1 MSVNLHMLDWS
12 LIQAFIAVSKHG
24 SLSAAARASGVSQPT
39 LGRQIK
45 AIEAQLGVTLFTRQ
59 AKGFELTEA
68 GHAMIPAATEMAEAA
83 TRFAT
88 AAAGR
93 DMSVSGTVRITASV
107 FVAQHVLPQVISDI
121 RKSHPD
127 IQIELNATDE
137 AENLLFREADIA
149 LRMFRPTQLEVVT
162 RKLGV
167 LKLGF
172 FASADYVARRGH
184 PAGIEDLMSHDLL
197 GYDRSERF
205 IRGAAKF
212 GWTLKR
218 EDFVFRCDQQT
229 IHSEMIR
236 TGCGIG
242 IMEAR
247 MADKMG
253 LVPILLGFPMP
264 GLEVWLTTHE
274 ALRNTPKVSAVWG
287 HLDRGLAP
295 WLSRDDTIPIVNKL
309 PPT

>member
-1 MSVNLHMLDWS
+1 MLTGLHSLDWS
-12 LIQAFIAVSKHG
+12 LVQAFLAVSKHG
-24 SLSAAARASGVSQPT
+24 SLSAAARASGASQPT

-59 AKGFELTEA
+59 AKGFVLTDA
-68 GHAMIPAATEMAEAA
+68 GQAILPAATAMAEAA
-83 TRFAT
+83 TKFAT

-93 DMSVSGTVRITASV
+93 DMSVTGTVRITASV
-107 FVAQHVLPQVISDI
+107 FVSQYILPQIISDI
-121 RKSHPD
+121 RQCHPD

-137 AENLLFREADIA
+137 ADNLLFREADIA

-167 LKLGF
+167 LQLGF
-172 FASADYVARRGH
+172 FASQGYVERRGIPTNIH
-184 PAGIEDLMSHDLL
+184 ELMEHDLL

-205 IRGAAKF
+205 IRGAAEF
-212 GWTLKR
+212 GWKLTR

-229 IHSEMIR
+229 IHSEMIK

-242 IMEAR
+242 ILQKGIA
-247 MADKMG
+247 KQMG
-253 LVPILLGFPMP
+253 LVSVIPSFPMP
-264 GLEVWLTTHE
+264 GLELWLTTHE
-274 ALRNTPKVSAVWG
+274 ALRNTPRVSAVWG

-295 WLSRDDTIPIVNKL
+295 WLSHDDTIPIMNKPL
-309 PPT
+309 PT

>member
-1 MSVNLHMLDWS
+1 MLAGLHSLDWS
-12 LIQAFIAVSKHG
+12 LVQAFLAVSKHG
-24 SLSAAARASGVSQPT
+24 SLSAAARASGASQPT

-59 AKGFELTEA
+59 AKGFVLTDA
-68 GHAMIPAATEMAEAA
+68 GQAILPAAAAMAEAA
-83 TRFAT
+83 TKFAT

-107 FVAQHVLPQVISDI
+107 FVAQYILPQIISDI

-137 AENLLFREADIA
+137 ADNLLFREADIA

-162 RKLGV
+162 RRLGV

-172 FASADYVARRGH
+172 FASQDYVDRRGL
-184 PAGIEDLMSHDLL
+184 PATVNDLVTHDLL
-197 GYDRSERF
+197 GYDRSERI
-205 IRGAAKF
+205 IRGAAEM
-212 GWTLKR
+212 GWKLSR

-242 IMEAR
+242 ILQSGVA
-247 MADKMG
+247 KQMG
-253 LVPILLGFPMP
+253 LVPIIPSFPMP
-264 GLEVWLTTHE
+264 GLEIWLTTHE
-274 ALRNTPKVSAVWG
+274 VLRNTPRVSAVWD
-287 HLDRGLAP
+287 HLDRGLTP
-295 WLSRDDTIPIVNKL
+295 WVC
-309 PPT
+309 